1 MGQRQG
7 ATVST
12 EPEQT
17 EDDFQKELIELFGQ
31 EAQEWLIQIHSALTE
46 LESQPDTDRHAQL
59 VDAVVRGI
67 TSLGG
72 SAATVNLP
80 DVERATFALLPFI
93 DTLKDRT
100 TATKQDFGTV
110 REQFCLVIASVTMAT
125 GITLDLGPEQG
136 APPQPEPAIDFLT
149 LLNALRMLQD
159 EQVAKEVPSR
169 SLIPQVMHRLEQE
182 ARQGESQIQMTA
194 FQQLL
199 GELQSTDARCLDS
212 LREALPGIAQNL
224 NRLRVEGLTVLE
236 PGNVLGTCMQQI
248 EQLQGIAKQ
257 VHATP
262 LVTFL
267 TGLQNFLAL
276 IVQRRIVI
284 ASQRVQAVEA
294 RILAVMTT
302 IEDWITAGQQERDL
316 MSRLLPA
323 A

>member
-12 EPEQT
+12 ESEQT

-46 LESQPDTDRHAQL
+46 LENQPDTDRHAQL

-110 REQFCLVIASVTMAT
+110 REQFRIVITSVTMAT
-125 GITLDLGPEQG
+125 GITLDLGPAQD
-136 APPQPEPAIDFLT
+136 APSQAEPAIDFLT

-159 EQVAKEVPSR
+159 EQASKGVPSR
-169 SLIPQVMHRLEQE
+169 SLIPQVLHRLEHE
-182 ARQGESQIQMTA
+182 ARQGDDQIQTTA

-199 GELQSTDARCLDS
+199 CELQGTDARCLDS
-212 LREALPGIAQNL
+212 LRQALPAIAQSVS
-224 NRLRVEGLTVLE
+224 RLRVEGLAALE
-236 PGNVLGTCMQQI
+236 PGNVLGTCVQQI
-248 EQLQGIAKQ
+248 EQLQGLAKQ
-257 VHATP
+257 VNATP

-276 IVQRRIVI
+276 ILQHRIVI
-284 ASQRVQAVEA
+284 AAQRVQAVET

-302 IEDWITAGQQERDL
+302 IEEWILAGQQERDV